1 MVGEKLSQGLQN
13 VEIWK
18 PICGST
24 VPTLGVVDYC
34 LQSGNVFCIG
44 AIGGGGEEKVN
55 YLEERV
61 GRVVEVGEGNTRW
74 RVG

>member
-18 PICGST
+18 SIGSDT
-24 VPTLGVVDYC
+24 VPTLRVVDYS
-34 LQSGNVFCIG
+34 LQSGDVFFIG
-44 AIGGGGEEKVN
+44 AIGGGGEEKVD

-61 GRVVEVGEGNTRW
+61 WRVVEVGE
-74 RVG
+74 

>member
-18 PICGST
+18 PIGSNT
-24 VPTLGVVDYC
+24 VPALRVINHP
-34 LQSGNVFCIG
+34 LQSGDIFCIG
-44 AIGGGGEEKVN
+44 AIGGGGEEKVD

-61 GRVVEVGEGNTRW
+61 WRVVEVGE
-74 RVG
+74 